1 MHRLNLVQDCDRQ
14 LSTLLP
20 QLPRPEQKGLAQL
33 VSGIVL
39 AESGRLSRASA
50 ATPGRTLNRSKQRRA
65 QRLLANPRLDV
76 ASALPPLVARVLE
89 RRHGRLDVLLDATT
103 VGASAQDP
111 GTTTLMLALADHGR
125 AQPLTWR
132 TWRADQPGQDWAG
145 TIPHLLAAVEAQR
158 PRDTD
163 PVLLADRG
171 LGTAPL
177 ARQVSQLGWH
187 YLLRVTRT
195 TVVQLPDGWAG
206 PIGDLVPEPGTY
218 RRVVGA
224 RIDPP
229 RRTVAGVVL
238 LDWAAALVTNLVA
251 VWRTDDSEAWLLITD
266 LPPCRTR
273 CTEYR
278 HRTWHEEL
286 FRDLKSLGLDW
297 GHSRVRRPERVERL
311 LLALA
316 LAVLWLLALGQ
327 RVLRRGQRRQ
337 LDDRRR
343 RTLSRF
349 QLGLSWLRRLLA
361 TDQPLECVF
370 HFWSVT
376 LAFPKLS

>member
-1 MHRLNLVQDCDRQ
+1 MHRQRLLQDCDRQ

-20 QLPRPEQKGLAQL
+20 QLPRPEQKGLAHL

-50 ATPGRTLNRSKQRRA
+50 ATPGPALDRSKQRRF

-76 ASALPPLVARVLE
+76 ASALPQVVARVLA

-103 VGASAQDP
+103 VGASAHDP
-111 GTTTLMLALADHGR
+111 GTTTLMLALGDHGR

-132 TWRADQPGQDWAG
+132 TWPADQPGQDWAG
-145 TIPHLLAAVEAQR
+145 TIPHLLATVEAQR
-158 PRDTD
+158 PPDTE

-171 LGTAPL
+171 LGNAPL
-177 ARQVSQLGWH
+177 ARQVSALGWH

-195 TVVQLPDGWAG
+195 TQVRLPDGWDG

-229 RRTVAGVVL
+229 RRTVAGAVL
-238 LDWAAALVTNLVA
+238 LDWDAALLTNLVA
-251 VWRTDDSEAWLLITD
+251 VWRTNDSEAWLLITD

-327 RVLRRGQRRQ
+327 RVIRRGQRRQ

-349 QLGLSWLRRLLA
+349 QLGLSWLRRRLA
-361 TDQPLECVF
+361 TEQSLECVF